1 METLTLACFL
11 STVARVSLH
20 AQGSAWEMGTVRLM
34 FLTFS
39 TANDFS
45 FKNKRLD
52 FLNKK
57 ISTPYP
63 STEEV
68 SLKLRTTEP
77 AVKKY
82 VQNYDT

>member
-11 STVARVSLH
+11 STVAHVSLH
-20 AQGSAWEMGTVRLM
+20 AQRSAWEMGTVPLM

-39 TANDFS
+39 IANDFS
-45 FKNKRLD
+45 FKNKRFD

-57 ISTPYP
+57 TSPPYP

-68 SLKLRTTEP
+68 SLKVRTTEP
-77 AVKKY
+77 AVKK
-82 VQNYDT
+82 